1 MVRKNELNIFVNQF
15 CAVLALQSNAEV
27 IQSDRASLADFLSLQ
42 AMIFKSHP
50 KSFSVKYLYSI
61 FCPPFQ
67 VSKQFYFNGFWLKY
81 ALLFYFLSVG
91 SFLPKLLTLSRIKT
105 SNFMLAGIISISGT
119 DSDRTSVFSRLFNDE
134 IFKDC
139 LPWCQYI
146 IF

>member
-1 MVRKNELNIFVNQF
+1 MICWISFVLLFWHLQKPRKAGIFSGIYQQFVQRSQTISSRYLQTVSAYRWQNICRAYFVLRF
-15 CAVLALQSNAEV
+15 RLISNYILTILV
-27 IQSDRASLADFLSLQ
+27 
-42 AMIFKSHP
+42 
-50 KSFSVKYLYSI
+50 
-61 FCPPFQ
+61 
-67 VSKQFYFNGFWLKY
+67 KY

-91 SFLPKLLTLSRIKT
+91 SFLPKLLTLSHIKT

-134 IFKDC
+134 IFKDY